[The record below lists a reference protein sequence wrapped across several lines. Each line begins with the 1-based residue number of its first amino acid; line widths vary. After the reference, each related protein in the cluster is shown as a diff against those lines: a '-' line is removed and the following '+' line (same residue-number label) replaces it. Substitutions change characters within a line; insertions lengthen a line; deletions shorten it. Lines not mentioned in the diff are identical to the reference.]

1 MKLAPRLLLYFYAA
15 TLFVS
20 AALLFL
26 IQPLVARMIL
36 PFFGGT
42 PAVWNTCLFFF
53 QASLLAG
60 YLYTHVG
67 GVWLGLKRHLIFHLV
82 VVVAAVSVLPV
93 ALPRDWVAT
102 PDASPVKLVL
112 WVLSLSVGFPFIVL
126 SATSPLLQKWFSR
139 TGHIHARDPYFLYA
153 ASNLGSIAGLLA
165 YPVLF
170 EPYFRLADQSWLW
183 FYGYILFLGLMLVCG
198 IGLLVFSLSVPGKG
212 EHTSFADVSV
222 MPDGQ
227 APDSRLTVVR
237 RLRWVALAFVP
248 SSLLLGVSTYITTD
262 LASVPLFWVAPLILY
277 LLSFVLGFSRFF
289 ASWHPF
295 VVRRQG
301 FLLVAAGITLF
312 VNATHPSF
320 VLIPLHL
327 LAFFAT
333 ALVCAGEL
341 AKDRPP
347 TVHLTEFYLWI
358 SFGGVLGGF
367 FNALLAPVIFLALQ
381 EYPLGMVG
389 AALLRPSTR
398 VEPDKP
404 VAWRLDFLL
413 PAFLGL
419 LISALIVFLQ
429 VRGLFGAHLNQIII
443 FGLAGVIGLSF
454 AARPIRFGLGLVAVM
469 LASNLYTGPYSDLLH
484 TGRSF
489 FGIYRIML
497 DDSERY
503 HLLFHGTTLHGIQSV
518 EEARRLEPLA
528 YYHPTGPA
536 GQVLRDLATA
546 GFKGPV
552 GIVGLGAGSMAC
564 YGAKGQQFT
573 FYEIDPL
580 VAEIARDSRWFT
592 YLRDCP
598 PKVDVVLGD
607 ARLTLAGAPGAH
619 YGLFVLDAFSSDAI
633 PTHLLTREA
642 FELYLAK
649 LARGGILLFHISNR
663 HFNLEP
669 VLGRL
674 ASSLNL
680 KALIREDVNIS
691 ESETS
696 KGKEPSRWVVMA
708 SATALL
714 ATYLDDPRWR
724 WLRVDTDGRVWT
736 DDYSDIWQVLMN
748 Y

>member
-1 MKLAPRLLLYFYAA
+1 
-15 TLFVS
+15 LFVS

-42 PAVWNTCLFFF
+42 PAVWNTSLFFF
-53 QASLLAG
+53 QAALLTG
-60 YLYTHVG
+60 YLYAHVG
-67 GVWLGLKRHLIFHLV
+67 GRWLGLKRHVIFHLV
-82 VVVAAVSVLPV
+82 VVVAAASVLPV
-93 ALPRDWVAT
+93 ALPRDWVPT
-102 PDASPVKLVL
+102 PDANAVKLVL

-139 TGHIHARDPYFLYA
+139 TGHVHAGDPYFLYA
-153 ASNLGSIAGLLA
+153 ASNLGSIGGLLA

-170 EPYFRLADQSWLW
+170 EPHFRLADQSWLW
-183 FYGYILFLGLMLVCG
+183 FYGYILFGSLIIVCG
-198 IGLLVFSLSVPGKG
+198 AGLLVFPFGVPGGGNAKFFTDG
-212 EHTSFADVSV
+212 SV
-222 MPDGQ
+222 TPGGR
-227 APDSRLTVVR
+227 AVHSRLTLAR

-262 LASVPLFWVAPLILY
+262 LASMPLFWVVPLILY

-289 ASWHPF
+289 GAWHPF

-301 FLLVAAGITLF
+301 FFLVAAAITLF
-312 VNATHPSF
+312 VHATHPSF

-327 LAFFAT
+327 LAFFVT

-347 TVHLTEFYLWI
+347 TAHLTEFYLWI

-367 FNALLAPVIFLALQ
+367 FNALLAPVIFLGLQ
-381 EYPLGMVG
+381 EYPLGMVS
-389 AALLRPSTR
+389 AALLRPHLQA
-398 VEPDKP
+398 EPNKP
-404 VAWRLDFLL
+404 VVWRLDFLL

-419 LISALIVFLQ
+419 LISALIVVLQ
-429 VRGLFGAHLNQIII
+429 VRGLFGAHVNQIVI

-454 AARPIRFGLGLVAVM
+454 AARPLRFGLGLVAVM
-469 LASNLYTGPYSDLLH
+469 LASNFYTGPYSDLLQ

-536 GQVLRDLATA
+536 GQVFKDLSTA
-546 GFKGPV
+546 GFDGPV

-564 YGAKGQQFT
+564 YGANRQQFT

-580 VAEIARDSRWFT
+580 VAQIAHDSRWFT

-598 PKVDVVLGD
+598 AKVDIVLGD
-607 ARLTLAGAPGAH
+607 ARLTLAGAPRAH

-649 LARGGILLFHISNR
+649 LAQGGVLLFHISNR

-674 ASSLNL
+674 AATFSL
-680 KALIREDVNIS
+680 KALIREDIDIS
-691 ESETS
+691 ESE
-696 KGKEPSRWVVMA
+696 KGQGKEPSRWVVMA
-708 SATALL
+708 REESSL
-714 ATYLDDPRWR
+714 AWYIDDLRWR
-724 WLRVDTDGRVWT
+724 SLRVDSEGHVWT
-736 DDYSDIWQVLMN
+736 DDYSDIWQALTE